1 MFSVTNI
8 ETQVFN
14 GSLADGLTP
23 TAAAALSDAG
33 GARFEHSA
41 ATSLPVRPVVGQEH
55 LPQAAAASLSALTHE
70 HLAHDP
76 HAPKTIGQNTMA
88 PSSISHMGQR

>member
-14 GSLADGLTP
+14 GSLADGLAP
-23 TAAAALSDAG
+23 TAAAAALSDAG

-55 LPQAAAASLSALTHE
+55 LPQAAASLSALTHE

>member
-14 GSLADGLTP
+14 GSLADGSA
-23 TAAAALSDAG
+23 AAAALSDAG

-55 LPQAAAASLSALTHE
+55 LPQAAASLSALTHE